1 MPHGWLIL
9 NKAVGVTSTQAGAAV
24 KRLFGQKKIGHA
36 GTLDPFA
43 CGVLPLALGE
53 ATKVMPFLMSNSKTY
68 KFSLVFGSQ
77 TSTGDTEGEVIVT
90 SDNRPTLK
98 DLQQCLSNFTGLI
111 EQIPP
116 TYSAIKIKGKP
127 AYVRARAGEN
137 VIMPPRQVEIQS
149 LTIDSYDGEVAV
161 LTVNCGTGTYVRTL
175 GKDIAIFLG
184 TVGHLTTLQRTRVG
198 LFTIDNS
205 ISLEN
210 IRKIGD
216 NFPQGVLLPIGTVLD
231 DIPAVSVSLQEAVKI
246 RQGQVVAANKEDSL
260 KASAWYESR
269 LIAVGHVVGGL
280 FHPDRVFNI

>member
-9 NKAVGVTSTQAGAAV
+9 NKAVGITSTHAGAAV

-53 ATKVMPFLMSNSKTY
+53 ATKTMPFLMSNSKTY

-77 TSTGDTEGEVIVT
+77 TSTGDTEGEVIAT
-90 SDNRPTLK
+90 SNNRPTLK
-98 DLQQCLSNFTGLI
+98 DLQQCLPNFTGLI

-127 AYVRARAGEN
+127 AYARARAGEN
-137 VIMPPRQVEIQS
+137 IIMTPRQVEIQS
-149 LTIDSYDGEVAV
+149 LTLNSYDGEVAF

-260 KASAWYESR
+260 KASVWYENR
-269 LIAVGHVVGGL
+269 LIAVGRVVGGL